1 MFTDI
6 FIWWFAIQAL
16 GLIALPLTHVV
27 FNALPDYGYAFSK
40 ALGLLLTGY
49 LAWMLAM
56 LGLAPFG
63 AALLVVCALLVGVV
77 GLLALQRQWQSA
89 RTPLFPRLADL
100 LTYEVVFVAAL
111 LFVVAIRAN
120 NPDPWGTERPMDFA
134 LFNAIRQ
141 STMFPPHDPWLS
153 GYSINY
159 YYFGYLLMAAM
170 SLLTGLEPSV
180 AYNLA
185 LALIFGLTALGIVG
199 LIFNLIRATDMTGK
213 TDGDV
218 VEETPRRRVWPL
230 IWRPLAGILTVIMV
244 LVAANQGGAL
254 QVMSGSPMILALE
267 GGDMARAVANGLG
280 TREPLT
286 LDRPFNG
293 WDFDETAVI
302 EPRDMVAEFNWWNPS
317 RALWDSFPDPAN
329 PAAQPERRYTITEFP
344 LFSFWLGDMH
354 PHVMSLPFVLLVMAL
369 ALNTMVRPTLPAY
382 ASGLRGWLELIVTG
396 ILIGGLYII
405 NSWDLP
411 TYLLL
416 FMVALFLLHI
426 RLHVQQDVSTEQTVG
441 SVLPS
446 FTALPWKSYWGQTA
460 LIGVMAFLL
469 FTPFYLTFRSLVGGK
484 EALIDLPLLATVTRT
499 IGFVNWT
506 KTPLHSFLI
515 IFGLFLV
522 PLLAYVAVQWQMVFA
537 QVSRSLAAARAEND
551 QQNDIDDAQTG
562 GVDKQEWN
570 VLRLM
575 PWMTLLVFVFGVL
588 IGFPLLFLLP
598 LAVYAILLAL
608 AKVCQPVTS
617 FVLWGFALVC
627 LVCFGTDVVYI
638 RDTFEGQSTRMNTI
652 FKFYYQA
659 WAIWGVLAGYA
670 LWWLYGRYFSLR
682 RMGGYLFP
690 LVFVPLLIG
699 ALVYPSL
706 TAGKMFREPNWIGL
720 TGETPRQN
728 TLAGAASIEWLR
740 TNVAGDAVILE
751 VVGGSYDGGGLGVGG
766 VSAST
771 GLQTVLGWPGHE
783 RQWRGGDRLVLEEIA
798 VREADVAMIYNT
810 TDLEEARRL
819 LQQYQVDYVYVGYA
833 EQNTYAPE
841 GLNKFGQLGTPV
853 FQQGEVTIYA
863 VLASVRAER

>member
-27 FNALPDYGYAFSK
+27 FNALPDRGYAFSK

-49 LAWMLAM
+49 LAWLIAM

-63 AALLVVCALLVGVV
+63 VTLLVVCAVLVGGV
-77 GLLALQRQWQSA
+77 GLLALHRQWKVA
-89 RTPLFPRLADL
+89 RTPLFPRLTDL
-100 LTYEVVFVAAL
+100 ITYEVVFVVAL

-120 NPDPWGTERPMDFA
+120 NPNPWGTERPMDFA

-170 SLLTGLEPSV
+170 SMLTGVEASV
-180 AYNLA
+180 GYNLS
-185 LALIFGLTALGIVG
+185 LALVFSLTALGIVG
-199 LIFNLIRATDMTGK
+199 IVFNLIRATDMNSNS
-213 TDGDV
+213 DSDEP
-218 VEETPRRRVWPL
+218 EETPKQKIWPR
-230 IWRPLAGILTVIMV
+230 IWRPLAGIMAVIMV

-254 QVMSGSPMILALE
+254 QVMSGSQMILALE
-267 GGDMARAVANGLG
+267 GDDMARAVANGLG

-293 WDFDETAVI
+293 WYFDETVVI
-302 EPRDMVAEFNWWNPS
+302 EPRDMVAEFNWWDPS

-329 PAAQPERRYTITEFP
+329 PGGQPERRYTITEFP

-354 PHVMSLPFVLLVMAL
+354 PHVMSLPFVLLVVAL
-369 ALNTMVRPTLPAY
+369 ALNTMVRPSLPAY
-382 ASGLRGWLELIVTG
+382 AQGLRGWLELIVAG
-396 ILIGGLYII
+396 ILIGGLYIT

-416 FMVALFLLHI
+416 FVVALFLLHV
-426 RLHVQQDVSTEQTVG
+426 RLSMQQQMEAAQPAGT
-441 SVLPS
+441 VLPS
-446 FTALPWKSYWGQTA
+446 FAALPWKSYLSQTA
-460 LIGVMAFLL
+460 LVAVIAFLL

-484 EALIDLPLLATVTRT
+484 EPLIDLPIFATITRT

-522 PLLAYVAVQWQMVFA
+522 PLLVYVAAQWRMVFA
-537 QVSRSLAAARAEND
+537 QVSRSLALARADAAQQD
-551 QQNDIDDAQTG
+551 QDEKQSAE
-562 GVDKQEWN
+562 VDTQEWN
-570 VLRLM
+570 VFRLM
-575 PWMTLLVFVFGVL
+575 PWMTLLVLVFGVL

-608 AKVCQPVTS
+608 AKVHEPVTS

-627 LVCFGTDVVYI
+627 FVCFGTDVVYI
-638 RDTFEGQSTRMNTI
+638 RDTFEGQSTRMNTV

-682 RMGGYLFP
+682 RLGGYLFP
-690 LVFVPLLIG
+690 LIFVPLLVG
-699 ALVYPSL
+699 ALVYPAL
-706 TAGKMFREPNWIGL
+706 TAGKMFQEPNWIGL

-728 TLAGAASIEWLR
+728 TLAGAAAIEWLR
-740 TNVAGDAVILE
+740 TSVDGNVVILE
-751 VVGGSYDGGGLGVGG
+751 AVGGAYDGGGLGVGG

-783 RQWRGGDRLVLEEIA
+783 RQWRGGDPLVLEEIG
-798 VREADVAMIYNT
+798 VREAEVATIYNT
-810 TDLEEARRL
+810 TDVEQARSL
-819 LQQYQVDYVYVGYA
+819 LQKYQVDYVYIGHA
-833 EQNTYAPE
+833 EQNTYSPE
-841 GLNKFGQLGTPV
+841 GLTKFGQLGTPV
-853 FQQGEVTIYA
+853 FQQDEVTIYA
-863 VLASVRAER
+863 VLDAARADR